1 LTAASGADNVRRGNH
16 DGTTSIPMFSHSAK
30 RSFRSRLACLIWV
43 ACLVVLARRALP
55 AEQPPKTDA
64 SPPASESLSALAQRI
79 VIDSLPK
86 QFEDQR
92 DWGQTKKIVNGLHLK
107 EEGDRLTIEKHTK
120 EVKDGIWKQYR
131 IEVVDPEHQ
140 LQIRIANFRQID
152 PEHSAFQIM
161 LSAKLHGE
169 GRWEQWKDGIKLLN
183 ANADAD
189 CRIEARLDCEMAVDW
204 KPSEVLGQ
212 LSIEP
217 KVTAARLE
225 LVDFDLKKVSK
236 IEGRAAHELGERLQN
251 TLAKKLHA
259 EEPKLVEKLNKAI
272 QKRQDRLRFSPDDV
286 VANGLSKLESLF
298 DADEK
303 QK

>member
-1 LTAASGADNVRRGNH
+1 MS
-16 DGTTSIPMFSHSAK
+16 SYSAK
-30 RSFRSRLACLIWV
+30 RSSHSRVACLLWV
-43 ACLVVLARRALP
+43 ACIGVFARRALP
-55 AEQPPKTDA
+55 AEPPPTTDA
-64 SPPASESLSALAQRI
+64 SPAVGESLSALAQRI
-79 VIDSLPK
+79 VLDSLPK

-92 DWGQTKKIVNGLHLK
+92 DWGHMKKVVNGLHFK
-107 EEGDRLTIEKHTK
+107 EDGDRLKIEKHTK
-120 EVKDGIWKQYR
+120 DVKDGIWKQYR
-131 IEVVDPEHQ
+131 IDVVDPEHQ
-140 LQIRIANFRQID
+140 LQIRIADVRQTD
-152 PEHSAFQIM
+152 AGHSAFQIL
-161 LSAKLHGE
+161 LSAKLHGVAS
-169 GRWEQWKDGIKLLN
+169 WEQWKDGIKLLN
-183 ANADAD
+183 ANVEADS
-189 CRIEARLDCEMAVDW
+189 RIEARLDCEMAIDW
-204 KPSEVLGQ
+204 KPSGVLGQ

-217 KVTAARLE
+217 KVIGARLE

-303 QK
+303 PK

>member
-1 LTAASGADNVRRGNH
+1 
-16 DGTTSIPMFSHSAK
+16 M
-30 RSFRSRLACLIWV
+30 
-43 ACLVVLARRALP
+43 LARRALS
-55 AEQPPKTDA
+55 AEPPPTTDA
-64 SPPASESLSALAQRI
+64 SPPVGESLSALAQRI
-79 VIDSLPK
+79 VLDSLPK

-107 EEGDRLTIEKHTK
+107 EEGDRLKIEKHTK

-131 IEVVDPEHQ
+131 IDVVDPEHQ
-140 LQIRIANFRQID
+140 LQIRIADVHQTD
-152 PEHSAFQIM
+152 AGHSAFQIL
-161 LSAKLHGE
+161 LSAKLHGVAS
-169 GRWEQWKDGIKLLN
+169 WEQWKDGIKLLN
-183 ANADAD
+183 ANVEADS
-189 CRIEARLDCEMAVDW
+189 RIEARLDCEMAVDW
-204 KPSEVLGQ
+204 KPSGVLGQ

-217 KVTAARLE
+217 KVTGARLE

-259 EEPKLVEKLNKAI
+259 EEPKLLEKLNKAI
-272 QKRQDRLRFSPDDV
+272 QNRQDRLRFSPDDV

-303 QK
+303 PK